1 MSEALSIDD
10 YASMLSQADQPEQPQ
25 GEDSGPDDEQLTES
39 EGQPE
44 GDQAEP
50 EAEDESEAEGEE
62 ESQDEQ
68 PEEPDSPED
77 RVIKW
82 TTASGETF
90 EATEKEL
97 QAGYM
102 RDADYRQK
110 TQAVAEER
118 KQVQQLAY
126 QQIQEVERF
135 ATEFGQLANIRT
147 ELQQYGQVNWQQLM
161 QDDPQSYQMHRLR
174 VLELHGQEEKLGKE
188 IGVKRQAFAQQQAQQ
203 QAIDWQQ
210 ANQKAAETL
219 AQHIKG
225 FDTDAGVRQ
234 KALETMSK
242 AGRDYGFTAEEL
254 GAVVDGRM
262 LKVLHDA
269 AQWRALQAEKPKAVK
284 KVTEAPK
291 KAPPAQRTAPTKSEQ
306 VIERVAKARGNIS
319 VRDFAKAMAS
329 TKR

>member
-25 GEDSGPDDEQLTES
+25 DEDSGPDDEQLTES

-135 ATEFGQLANIRT
+135 AAEIGQVQMLEST
-147 ELQQYGQVNWQQLM
+147 LKQYQQVNWQQLREA
-161 QDDPQSYQMHRLR
+161 DPISYQEHLAQFTELKQQHRDASDALARKRAGYAQQSAHQLEHEQAKQRALAEEHLAKVFPGITTKDTNEMFKTLVQKGATEEDLR
-174 VLELHGQEEKLGKE
+174 VLTTRPWAVEMAIYAQKWLG
-188 IGVKRQAFAQQQAQQ
+188 
-203 QAIDWQQ
+203 
-210 ANQKAAETL
+210 
-219 AQHIKG
+219 
-225 FDTDAGVRQ
+225 
-234 KALETMSK
+234 
-242 AGRDYGFTAEEL
+242 
-254 GAVVDGRM
+254 
-262 LKVLHDA
+262 
-269 AQWRALQAEKPKAVK
+269 LQAEKPKAVK